1 MKAQLV
7 EKALT
12 GYTWHYYSSE
22 ANAFSLF
29 SKESSVDQS
38 EKAVQGGGSKVTWLF
53 SPETLGSFAIIFKLY
68 REWEGEEK
76 AVDIRVFNVEMDDR
90 TLSECILDYV
100 TVLDSSPGFISRV
113 IYSQPLLRK
122 TYRLDFHGACGEIAK
137 S

>member
-1 MKAQLV
+1 M
-7 EKALT
+7 EKAST

-53 SPETLGSFAIIFKLY
+53 SPETLSSFAIIFKLY

-90 TLSECILDYV
+90 TLSECIPDYV
-100 TVLDSSPGFISRV
+100 TVLDSSPGSASPGDLFAATAEEDISAGFSWSVRA
-113 IYSQPLLRK
+113 I
-122 TYRLDFHGACGEIAK
+122 TK